1 MGKVVFWIVIVFAVL
16 FLLRLYNVAQQKK
29 RDRRERG
36 DTGAPG
42 GAPDAA
48 KPGEVMVRCVRCG
61 IFLPR
66 SEAQLIGGA
75 VRCRDRACT
84 THE

>member
-1 MGKVVFWIVIVFAVL
+1 MGKVVFWIVVVFAVL
-16 FLLRLYNVAQQKK
+16 FLLRLYNVSQQKK
-29 RDRRERG
+29 RDRQARG
-36 DTGAPG
+36 DAGATGS
-42 GAPDAA
+42 A
-48 KPGEVMVRCVRCG
+48 KPGEAMVRCARCG